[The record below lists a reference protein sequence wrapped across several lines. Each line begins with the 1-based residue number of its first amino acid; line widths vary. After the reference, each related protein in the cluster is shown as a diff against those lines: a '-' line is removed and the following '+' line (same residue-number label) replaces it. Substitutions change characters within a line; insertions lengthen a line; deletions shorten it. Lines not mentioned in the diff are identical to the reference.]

1 MIKPHHPDYAL
12 FGAVLLLVIFGI
24 VMVASA
30 GIVKS
35 LQDFSDS
42 YYYAR
47 HQLVYGALPGI
58 FLLFLAQRFYYRRW
72 VNLAIPLLVLT
83 IAATLLVFIPSL
95 GMSHGGARRWLTLGF
110 FSFQPSE
117 FVKMFF
123 IIYLAVW
130 FERKGEKIKE
140 WSETVVPFIFLV
152 GFLGT
157 IIILQPNLG
166 MLSII
171 SFSSIALFFAAGGRI
186 SHLFAL
192 FLGGLTLLALFI
204 RIEPY
209 RLNRFMIFLY
219 PEMDPQGIG
228 YQVNQAVLAIGSGGF
243 WGVGLGLSGQKYNY
257 LPEPFGDSIFAV
269 IAEELGFI
277 GVTFL
282 IIVFLFFIWRCLAV
296 AKNAPDKLGRLLVIG
311 VTMVIA
317 VQFFM
322 NIAAITGLMPLTGVP
337 LPFVSYGGSALI
349 SALVGVGVILNVSRY
364 ATRGARRTW

>member
-1 MIKPHHPDYAL
+1 MIKSHHPDYL
-12 FGAVLLLVIFGI
+12 LLGTVLLLVIFGI

-47 HQLVYGALPGI
+47 HQLFYGALPGLL
-58 FLLFLAQRFYYRRW
+58 LLFLAQRYYYRQW
-72 VNLAIPLLVLT
+72 AKWAVFFLLAT
-83 IAATLLVFIPSL
+83 IIMTLLVFIPAL
-95 GMSHGGARRWLTLGF
+95 GMSHGGAKRWLTISF

-117 FVKMFF
+117 FVKIFF

-130 FERKGEKIKE
+130 FERKGEKIKN
-140 WSETVVPFIFLV
+140 WSETVVPFILLI

-157 IIILQPNLG
+157 IIIFQPNLG

-171 SFSSIALFFAAGGRI
+171 CFSSIALFFAAGGRMR
-186 SHLFAL
+186 H
-192 FLGGLTLLALFI
+192 LLALSLGGVALLAIFI

-209 RLNRFMIFLY
+209 RLNRFMIFLH
-219 PEMDPQGIG
+219 PQMDPQGIG
-228 YQVNQAVLAIGSGGF
+228 YQMNQAVLAIGSGGF

-277 GVTFL
+277 GVAFL
-282 IIVFLFFIWRCLAV
+282 IIIFLFFVWRCFSIAR
-296 AKNAPDKLGRLLVIG
+296 NTPDNLGRLLVIG
-311 VTMVIA
+311 ITMVIV

-349 SALVGVGVILNVSRY
+349 SALLGVGVILNVSRY
-364 ATRGARRTW
+364 TTKGSRRVL

>member
-1 MIKPHHPDYAL
+1 MTKPHHPDYVL
-12 FGAVLLLVIFGI
+12 LGTVLLLVIFGI

-47 HQLVYGALPGI
+47 HQLIYGALPGL
-58 FLLFLAQRFYYRRW
+58 FLLFIAQRFYYRKW
-72 VNLAIPLLVLT
+72 AKLAIPLLMIT
-83 IAATLLVFIPSL
+83 IAATILVFIPSL

-130 FERKGEKIKE
+130 FERKGEKIKG
-140 WSETVVPFIFLV
+140 WSETVIPFILLV
-152 GFLGT
+152 GFLGM

-171 SFSSIALFFAAGGRI
+171 CISSIALFFAAGGRI
-186 SHLFAL
+186 SHIFALLLGGIALFAL
-192 FLGGLTLLALFI
+192 FI
-204 RIEPY
+204 KIEPY
-209 RLNRFMIFLY
+209 RMNRFMIFLY

-277 GVTFL
+277 GITLLV
-282 IIVFLFFIWRCLAV
+282 IVFLFFIWRCFAI
-296 AKNAPDKLGRLLVIG
+296 AKNTSDKLGRLLVIG
-311 VTMVIA
+311 ITMVIV

-322 NIAAITGLMPLTGVP
+322 NIGAITGLMPLTGVP

-349 SALVGVGVILNVSRY
+349 SALLGVGIILNVSCY
-364 ATRGARRTW
+364 TTQGSRRKW

>member
-1 MIKPHHPDYAL
+1 MAKPHNPDYVL
-12 FGAVLLLVIFGI
+12 LGTVLLLVIFGI
-24 VMVASA
+24 IMVASA

-47 HQLVYGALPGI
+47 HQLIYGALPGLI
-58 FLLFLAQRFYYRRW
+58 LLFLAQRFYYRKW
-72 VNLAIPLLVLT
+72 AKLAIPLLIFAV
-83 IAATLLVFIPSL
+83 AATVLVFFPSL
-95 GMSHGGARRWLTLGF
+95 GMSHGGARRWLTVGF

-117 FVKMFF
+117 FVKIFF

-140 WSETVVPFIFLV
+140 WAQTAVPFIFLV
-152 GFLGT
+152 GILGI

-171 SFSSIALFFAAGGRI
+171 CISSVALFFAAGGKI
-186 SHLFAL
+186 SHIL
-192 FLGGLTLLALFI
+192 FLILSGAALLALFI

-219 PEMDPQGIG
+219 PQMDPQGIG
-228 YQVNQAVLAIGSGGF
+228 YQINQAVLAIGSGGF

-269 IAEELGFI
+269 IAEELGFA
-277 GVTFL
+277 GVVFL
-282 IIVFLFFIWRCLAV
+282 IAVFLFFVWRCFFI
-296 AKNAPDKLGRLLVIG
+296 AKNTQDKLGRLLVIG
-311 VTMVIA
+311 ITMVIA

-322 NIAAITGLMPLTGVP
+322 NIGAITGLMPLTGVP
-337 LPFVSYGGSALI
+337 LSFVSYGGSALI
-349 SALVGVGVILNVSRY
+349 SALLGVGVILNVSRY
-364 ATRGARRTW
+364 AIQGARRLR